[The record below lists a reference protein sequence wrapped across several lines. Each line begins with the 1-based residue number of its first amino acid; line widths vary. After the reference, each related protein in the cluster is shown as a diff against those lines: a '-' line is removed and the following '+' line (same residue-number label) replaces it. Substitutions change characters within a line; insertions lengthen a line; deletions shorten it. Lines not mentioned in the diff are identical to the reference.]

1 MSEKL
6 GHKSRQLAAGAA
18 IVAFGLSM
26 VGESA
31 EANTGGATFG
41 NQPAINNQKSHGACP
56 APEKISSK
64 TSLSSPCRTFLMSSL
79 RKSVYDDPSDMLSV
93 ATYQK
98 LARIKTVDGALG
110 PITAKSILSGK
121 ALRIASPDIHAGKKE
136 MLIDKSLQV
145 AYMIGSGSVE
155 HVFSVSTGRER
166 DYSEL
171 GKDGKI
177 HQGRGHTPT
186 GTFKVYDSKPAD
198 YTAPLGAMPYA
209 RFFTD
214 KAQSIEGFAVHA
226 GTVDPAGRASH
237 GCVRLDLATVE
248 SVIVKELNIGDT
260 VRIQE

>member
-1 MSEKL
+1 MSENL
-6 GHKSRQLAAGAA
+6 GHMSRQLAAQAA
-18 IVAFGLSM
+18 IVALGL
-26 VGESA
+26 GTLGGSA
-31 EANTGGATFG
+31 EANTGGATFN
-41 NQPAINNQKSHGACP
+41 NQPAIQNQKSHGACP
-56 APEKISSK
+56 ASEKITSQ
-64 TSLSSPCRTFLMSSL
+64 TSLSAPCRTFLMGSL
-79 RKSVYDDPSDMLSV
+79 RQSVYDDPSDMLSV

-98 LARIKTVDGALG
+98 LAGLKAVDGALG

-121 ALRIASPDIHAGKKE
+121 ALRLTSPDRQAGKKE

-145 AYMIGSGSVE
+145 AYMLGNGSVK
-155 HVFSVSTGRER
+155 HVFSVSSGREH

-177 HQGRGHTPT
+177 HQGSGHTPT
-186 GTFKVYDSKPAD
+186 GTFRVYDSKPAD

-214 KAQSIEGFAVHA
+214 KAQTIEGFAVHA

-237 GCVRLDLATVE
+237 GCVRLDRATVE

-260 VRIQE
+260 VKIQE

>member
-1 MSEKL
+1 MSRR
-6 GHKSRQLAAGAA
+6 SRQLAAQAA
-18 IVAFGLSM
+18 IAALGLSM
-26 VGESA
+26 IGGTA

-41 NQPAINNQKSHGACP
+41 NQPAIKNHASHGACP

-64 TSLSSPCRTFLMSSL
+64 TSLSAPCRTFLMGSL
-79 RKSVYDDPSDMLSV
+79 RQSVYDDPSDMLSV

-98 LARIKTVDGALG
+98 LAGVKTVDGSLG

-121 ALRIASPDIHAGKKE
+121 AMRVASPDSHAAKKE
-136 MLIDKSLQV
+136 MLIDKSRQV

-155 HVFSVSTGRER
+155 HVLSVSTGRER
-166 DYSEL
+166 AYSEL

-177 HQGRGHTPT
+177 QQGSGHTPT

-198 YTAPLGAMPYA
+198 YVAPLGAMPYA

-248 SVIVKELNIGDT
+248 SIIVKELNIGDT
-260 VRIQE
+260 VRIRE